1 MSMDIVRSMPAD
13 DEYLTKGMRIEQYL
27 QKYEMRYNIVKGCL
41 ERKNSGRWLRMTDR
55 TVNSL
60 ARELR
65 DVTYVAGYS
74 KQGEPIIKTLEI
86 NPNSLLKNLESDYL
100 RETDPIKDYLLQLE
114 VNNVS
119 SGEIRKFTDVF
130 EVADWYGPKEKK
142 YISTYWTKWLV
153 GSVANALND
162 DNCYN
167 HLCIV
172 LVGEQGLKKGFL
184 IEELL
189 PLHMKEYI
197 KTDGNFDPRNKD
209 SVVAIA
215 QYFILHLDDMLKR
228 VNLRDYNE
236 IKNAIT
242 RPDIKVRKS
251 YGKLE
256 EVMPHRASFIATVND
271 KEFITDLTGA
281 RRFMPFELA
290 SIDWEEFKK
299 VDMDK
304 VWGEA
309 LELYRNKFE
318 YWVTREEEN
327 SLSNYKK
334 HFMVELQVQ
343 NLLTA
348 YFIPWNENQHSLAER
363 EMMTTTMIL
372 EKLFEFST
380 ITNLSDKKLGSML
393 KNEGFE
399 QKRYRLGNNPN
410 PVRCYAVVYR
420 HSGAFD
426 NLEEWIEPHG

>member
-1 MSMDIVRSMPAD
+1 MSMEMVKTLPAD
-13 DEYLTKGMRIEQYL
+13 DVYLTKGMRIEKYL
-27 QKYEMRYNIVKGCL
+27 QKYQMRYNVVKGCL
-41 ERKNSGRWLRMTDR
+41 EKVFKGIWERMTDR
-55 TVNSL
+55 SINSL
-60 ARELR
+60 SRELR
-65 DVTYVAGYS
+65 DVTYIAGYD
-74 KQGEPIIKTLEI
+74 KKTGEPIIKTLEI
-86 NPNSLLKNLESDYL
+86 NPNALLKNLESDYL
-100 RETDPIKDYLLQLE
+100 KESDPIKDYLLQLD
-114 VNNVS
+114 VS
-119 SGEIRKFTDVF
+119 SAGEMRKFTDCF
-130 EVADWYGPKEKK
+130 KVASWYGPKELE
-142 YISTYWTKWLV
+142 YIHTYWKKWLV

-189 PLHMKEYI
+189 PSHMKEYI

-281 RRFMPFELA
+281 RRFMPFELD
-290 SIDWEEFKK
+290 SIDWEAFKN

-304 VWGEA
+304 VWSEA
-309 LELYRNKFE
+309 LNLYQDKYE
-318 YWVTREEEN
+318 YWVTRDEEN
-327 SLSNYKK
+327 SLSSYKQQ
-334 HFMVELQVQ
+334 FMVEFTEEG
-343 NLLTA
+343 LLTE
-348 YFIPWNENQHSLAER
+348 YFMPWNEHEHGLAER

-372 EKLFEFST
+372 EKLHEFSSV
-380 ITNLSDKKLGSML
+380 TNLSDKKLGSML
-393 KNEGFE
+393 KNLGFE
-399 QKRYRLGNNPN
+399 QKRYRLGSNPN
-410 PVRCYAVVYR
+410 PVRCYEVVVR
-420 HSGAFD
+420 KHGAFD
-426 NLEEWIEPHG
+426 NLEEW

>member
-1 MSMDIVRSMPAD
+1 MSMEMVKTLPAD
-13 DEYLTKGMRIEQYL
+13 DVYLTKGMRIEKYL
-27 QKYEMRYNIVKGCL
+27 QKYQMRYNVVKGCL
-41 ERKNSGRWLRMTDR
+41 EKMLNGLWQRMTDR
-55 TVNSL
+55 TINSL
-60 ARELR
+60 SRELR
-65 DVTYVAGYS
+65 DVTYVWGTDQ
-74 KQGEPIIKTLEI
+74 KTGEPIIKTLEI
-86 NPNSLLKNLESDYL
+86 NPNALLKNLESDYL
-100 RETDPIKDYLLQLE
+100 KESDPIKDYLLQLD
-114 VNNVS
+114 VS
-119 SGEIRKFTDVF
+119 SAGEMRKFTDCF
-130 EVADWYGPKEKK
+130 KVASWYGPKELE
-142 YISTYWTKWLV
+142 YIHTYWKKWLV

-189 PLHMKEYI
+189 PAHMKEYI

-281 RRFMPFELA
+281 RRFMPFELD
-290 SIDWEEFKK
+290 SIDWDAFKN

-304 VWGEA
+304 VWSEA
-309 LELYRNKFE
+309 LNLYQDKYE
-318 YWVTREEEN
+318 YWVTRDEEN
-327 SLSNYKK
+327 SLSSYKQQ
-334 HFMVELQVQ
+334 FMVEFTEEG
-343 NLLTA
+343 LLTE
-348 YFIPWNENQHSLAER
+348 YFMPWNEHEHGLAER

-372 EKLFEFST
+372 EKLHEFSSV
-380 ITNLSDKKLGSML
+380 TNLSDKKLGSML
-393 KNEGFE
+393 KNLGFE
-399 QKRYRLGNNPN
+399 QKRYRLGSNPN
-410 PVRCYAVVYR
+410 PVRCYEVVVR
-420 HSGAFD
+420 KHGAFD
-426 NLEEWIEPHG
+426 NLEEW